1 MAIIIEEVK
10 SMAENDELVGSEEI
24 DGGVVNDKGTITI
37 SEKVVIAVVAGGAA
51 QIEGLGQK
59 KSSVTEDIGRIF
71 GSQRRGVNID
81 FDGNEV
87 SITLK
92 IAVKQGYPVHEV
104 AKKTQKKIK
113 EDVESKTGLRVNGVD
128 IYVQKLQEVD
138 GASEELIPEEP
149 GEED

>member
-1 MAIIIEEVK
+1 
-10 SMAENDELVGSEEI
+10 MAENEEMVGTKEI

-37 SEKVVIAVVAGGAA
+37 SEKVVIAVVAGGAS

-71 GSQRRGVNID
+71 GSKRRGVTID

-92 IAVKQGYPVHEV
+92 IAVKQGYPVHEI

-113 EDVESKTGLRVNGVD
+113 EDVESKTGLKVNKVD
-128 IYVQKLQEVD
+128 IYVQKLQEVK
-138 GASEELIPEEP
+138 GPSEEMIPDEES
-149 GEED
+149 EED

>member
-1 MAIIIEEVK
+1 
-10 SMAENDELVGSEEI
+10 MAENDELVGSEEI

-37 SEKVVIAVVAGGAA
+37 SEKVVIAVVAGGAS

-71 GSQRRGVNID
+71 GSKRRGVSID

-92 IAVKQGYPVHEV
+92 IAVKQGYPVHEI

-113 EDVESKTGLRVNGVD
+113 EDVESKTGLRVNSVD
-128 IYVQKLQEVD
+128 IYVQKLQEVE
-138 GASEELIPEEP
+138 GKGEELIPEDQS
-149 GEED
+149 EED

>member
-1 MAIIIEEVK
+1 
-10 SMAENDELVGSEEI
+10 MAEDEKLEGQKI
-24 DGGVVNDKGTITI
+24 DGGLVNDKGTITV
-37 SEKVVIAVVAGGAA
+37 SEKVVTAIVAGGAS

-71 GSQRRGVNID
+71 GSQRRGVTID
-81 FDGNEV
+81 FDGDEV

-113 EDVESKTGLRVNGVD
+113 EDIQEKTGLKVNHVD
-128 IYVQKLQEVD
+128 IYVQKLQV
-138 GASEELIPEEP
+138 EEEEMPEEALP
-149 GEED
+149 EGTEEES

>member
-1 MAIIIEEVK
+1 
-10 SMAENDELVGSEEI
+10 MAENDEFGNNKI
-24 DGGVVNDKGTITI
+24 DGGVINDKGTITI
-37 SEKVVIAVVAGGAA
+37 SEEVVTAVVAGGAS

-59 KSSVTEDIGRIF
+59 KSSVAEDIGRIF
-71 GSQRRGVNID
+71 GSQRRGVTID

-113 EDVESKTGLRVNGVD
+113 EDVENKTGLDVNKVD
-128 IYVQKLQEVD
+128 IYVQKLQAEKGD
-138 GASEELIPEEP
+138 TEELIPEDTEE
-149 GEED
+149 EED

>member
-1 MAIIIEEVK
+1 
-10 SMAENDELVGSEEI
+10 MAENDELVGSEEI

-37 SEKVVIAVVAGGAA
+37 SKKVVIAVVAGGAA

-59 KSSVTEDIGRIF
+59 KSSVAEDIGRIF
-71 GSQRRGVNID
+71 GSQRRGVNVD

-113 EDVESKTGLRVNGVD
+113 EDVEDKTGLRVNGVD
-128 IYVQKLQEVD
+128 IYVQKLQEVE
-138 GASEELIPEEP
+138 GPSEELIPEEQQ

>member
-1 MAIIIEEVK
+1 
-10 SMAENDELVGSEEI
+10 MAENDEVGTEKI

-37 SEKVVIAVVAGGAA
+37 SDEVVTAVVAGGAA

-59 KSSVTEDIGRIF
+59 KSSVAEDIGRIF
-71 GSQRRGVNID
+71 GSQRRGVTID
-81 FDGNEV
+81 FEGNEV

-113 EDVESKTGLRVNGVD
+113 EDVESKTGLRVNRVD
-128 IYVQKLQEVD
+128 IYVQKLQEEK
-138 GASEELIPEEP
+138 GKTEELIPEDTE
-149 GEED
+149 EED

>member
-1 MAIIIEEVK
+1 
-10 SMAENDELVGSEEI
+10 MAENDEFGNNKI
-24 DGGVVNDKGTITI
+24 DGGVINDKGTITI
-37 SEKVVIAVVAGGAA
+37 SEEVVTAVVAGGAS

-59 KSSVTEDIGRIF
+59 KSSVAEDIGRIF
-71 GSQRRGVNID
+71 GSQRRGVTID

-113 EDVESKTGLRVNGVD
+113 EDVEDKTGLDVNKVD
-128 IYVQKLQEVD
+128 IYVQKLQEEKGD
-138 GASEELIPEEP
+138 TEELIPEDTEE
-149 GEED
+149 EED

>member
-1 MAIIIEEVK
+1 
-10 SMAENDELVGSEEI
+10 MAENDELVGSEEI

-37 SEKVVIAVVAGGAA
+37 SEKVVTAVVAGGAS

-71 GSQRRGVNID
+71 GSQRRGVTID

-104 AKKTQKKIK
+104 AKKTQKKVK
-113 EDVESKTGLRVNGVD
+113 EDVESKTGLKVNKVD
-128 IYVQKLQEVD
+128 IYVQKLQEVEQ
-138 GASEELIPEEP
+138 ASEELIPEEP
-149 GEED
+149 GEEE

>member
-1 MAIIIEEVK
+1 
-10 SMAENDELVGSEEI
+10 MAENDELVGNEEI

-37 SEKVVIAVVAGGAA
+37 SEKVVTAVVAGGAA

-71 GSQRRGVNID
+71 GSQRRGVSID
-81 FDGNEV
+81 FNGNEV

-113 EDVESKTGLRVNGVD
+113 EDVESKTGLRVNSVD
-128 IYVQKLQEVD
+128 IYVQKLQEVE
-138 GASEELIPEEP
+138 GPGEELIPDDHDEE
-149 GEED
+149 E

>member
-1 MAIIIEEVK
+1 
-10 SMAENDELVGSEEI
+10 MAENEELVGTKEI

-37 SEKVVIAVVAGGAA
+37 SEKVVIAVVAGGAS

-71 GSQRRGVNID
+71 GSKRRGVSID
-81 FDGNEV
+81 FDGNKV

-92 IAVKQGYPVHEV
+92 IAVKQGYPVHEI

-113 EDVESKTGLRVNGVD
+113 EDVESKTGLKVNKVD
-128 IYVQKLQEVD
+128 IYVQKLQEVE
-138 GASEELIPEEP
+138 GP
-149 GEED
+149 GEEMIPDEESEED

>member
-1 MAIIIEEVK
+1 
-10 SMAENDELVGSEEI
+10 MAENDELVGSEEI

-113 EDVESKTGLRVNGVD
+113 EDVESKTGLRVNSVD
-128 IYVQKLQEVD
+128 IYVQKLQEVK

>member
-1 MAIIIEEVK
+1 
-10 SMAENDELVGSEEI
+10 MAENDELVGSEEI

-37 SEKVVIAVVAGGAA
+37 SEKVVTAVVAGGAS

-71 GSQRRGVNID
+71 GSQRHGVTID

-104 AKKTQKKIK
+104 AKKTQKKVK
-113 EDVESKTGLRVNGVD
+113 EDVESKTGLKVNKVD
-128 IYVQKLQEVD
+128 IYVQKLQEVEE
-138 GASEELIPEEP
+138 ASEELIPEEP
-149 GEED
+149 GEEE

>member
-1 MAIIIEEVK
+1 
-10 SMAENDELVGSEEI
+10 MAENDELGGDEV
-24 DGGVVNDKGTITI
+24 DGGVVNEKGTITI
-37 SEKVVIAVVAGGAA
+37 SEKVVTAVVAGGAS

-71 GSQRRGVNID
+71 GSQRRGVTID
-81 FDGNEV
+81 FDGNQV

-113 EDVESKTGLRVNGVD
+113 EDVENKTGLRVNRVD
-128 IYVQKLQEVD
+128 IYVQKLQEEEQVA
-138 GASEELIPEEP
+138 GQELISEEPEE
-149 GEED
+149 E

>member
-1 MAIIIEEVK
+1 MTIIIEEVK
-10 SMAENDELVGSEEI
+10 FMAENDELVGSEEI

-37 SEKVVIAVVAGGAA
+37 SKKVVIAIVAGGAA

-92 IAVKQGYPVHEV
+92 IAVKQGYPVHEI

-113 EDVESKTGLRVNGVD
+113 EDVESKTGLRVKSVD
-128 IYVQKLQEVD
+128 IYVQKLQEAERA
-138 GASEELIPEEP
+138 GEEMIPEEP
-149 GEED
+149 DEEA

>member
-1 MAIIIEEVK
+1 
-10 SMAENDELVGSEEI
+10 MAENDELVGSKEI

-138 GASEELIPEEP
+138 EASEELIPEEP
-149 GEED
+149 DEED

>member
-1 MAIIIEEVK
+1 
-10 SMAENDELVGSEEI
+10 MAENDELVGSEEI

-37 SEKVVIAVVAGGAA
+37 SKKVVIAIVAGGAA

-92 IAVKQGYPVHEV
+92 IAVKQGYPVHEI

-113 EDVESKTGLRVNGVD
+113 EDVESKTGLRVKSVD
-128 IYVQKLQEVD
+128 IYVQKLQEAERA
-138 GASEELIPEEP
+138 GEEMIPEEP
-149 GEED
+149 DEEA

>member
-1 MAIIIEEVK
+1 
-10 SMAENDELVGSEEI
+10 MAENDELIGNGEI

-37 SEKVVIAVVAGGAA
+37 SEKVVTAIVAGGAS

-71 GSQRRGVNID
+71 GSQRRGVSID

-104 AKKTQKKIK
+104 AKKTQKKIQ
-113 EDVESKTGLRVNGVD
+113 EDVESKTGLKVNKVD
-128 IYVQKLQEVD
+128 IYVQKLQEVK
-138 GASEELIPEEP
+138 GVGEELIPDEST
-149 GEED
+149 EED

>member
-1 MAIIIEEVK
+1 
-10 SMAENDELVGSEEI
+10 MAENDEFGNNKI
-24 DGGVVNDKGTITI
+24 DGGVINDKGTITI
-37 SEKVVIAVVAGGAA
+37 SEEVVTAVVAGGAS

-59 KSSVTEDIGRIF
+59 KSSVAEDIGRIF
-71 GSQRRGVNID
+71 GSQRRGVTID

-113 EDVESKTGLRVNGVD
+113 EDVEDKTGLDVNKVD
-128 IYVQKLQEVD
+128 IYVQKLQEEK
-138 GASEELIPEEP
+138 GNTEELIPEDTEE
-149 GEED
+149 EED

>member
-1 MAIIIEEVK
+1 
-10 SMAENDELVGSEEI
+10 MAENDELVGNEEI

-37 SEKVVIAVVAGGAA
+37 SEKVVTAVVAGGAA

-71 GSQRRGVNID
+71 GSQRRGVSID
-81 FDGNEV
+81 FNGNEV

-113 EDVESKTGLRVNGVD
+113 EDVESKTGLRVNSVD
-128 IYVQKLQEVD
+128 IYVQKLQEVE
-138 GASEELIPEEP
+138 GPGEELIPDDQ
-149 GEED
+149 GEEE

>member
-1 MAIIIEEVK
+1 
-10 SMAENDELVGSEEI
+10 MAENDELVGNEEI

-37 SEKVVIAVVAGGAA
+37 SEKVVTAVVAGGAA

-71 GSQRRGVNID
+71 GSQRRGVSID
-81 FDGNEV
+81 FNGNEV

-113 EDVESKTGLRVNGVD
+113 EDVESKTGLRVNSVD
-128 IYVQKLQEVD
+128 IYVQKLQEVE
-138 GASEELIPEEP
+138 GPSEELIPDDHDEE
-149 GEED
+149 E

>member
-1 MAIIIEEVK
+1 
-10 SMAENDELVGSEEI
+10 MAENDELVGNKEI

-37 SEKVVIAVVAGGAA
+37 SEKVVTAVVAGGAA

-71 GSQRRGVNID
+71 GSQRRGVSID

-113 EDVESKTGLRVNGVD
+113 EDVESKTGLRVKSVD
-128 IYVQKLQEVD
+128 IYVQKLQEVE
-138 GASEELIPEEP
+138 GPSEELIPEETN
-149 GEED
+149 EEE

>member
-1 MAIIIEEVK
+1 MG
-10 SMAENDELVGSEEI
+10 ENDQLEGKEI
-24 DGGVVNDKGTITI
+24 DGGLINEKGTITV
-37 SEKVVIAVVAGGAA
+37 SQEVVTSIVAGGAS

-71 GSQRRGVNID
+71 GSQRRGVTID
-81 FDGNEV
+81 FDGDEV

-113 EDVESKTGLRVNGVD
+113 KDVEDKTGLKVNRVD
-128 IYVQKLQEVD
+128 IYVQKLQAEKKEVT
-138 GASEELIPEEP
+138 EERIPEVEEE
-149 GEED
+149 EED